1 MPSVTCPGC
10 EKKYN
15 LPATAAGQVANCK
28 CGKKFRVGG
37 APPEAKAKPAVTT
50 AAAKPNPKPAAPQ
63 PAARAVAPVASVAAP
78 TKPAAPR
85 PAAAVATPSRA
96 EAPKPKPKQD
106 DSFWDDVDK
115 PLADLELE
123 PVEAT
128 SRPSSAFRA
137 PTASPARVSQQNIIM
152 RMWHSR
158 ARKLLMGPPIVV
170 LGVIV
175 LVSKFNSGER
185 IPRSGFLLVA
195 LGVGITWAGFTGE
208 TSE

>member
-15 LPATAAGQVANCK
+15 LPATAAVAK
-28 CGKKFRVGG
+28 PKPAVASASG
-37 APPEAKAKPAVTT
+37 AKPA
-50 AAAKPNPKPAAPQ
+50 AKPQ
-63 PAARAVAPVASVAAP
+63 PAARAVAPVANVAAP
-78 TKPAAPR
+78 AKPAAPR
-85 PAAAVATPSRA
+85 PAAAVAMPSRT

-128 SRPSSAFRA
+128 PRPSSAFRA
-137 PTASPARVSQQNIIM
+137 ATRSPAQAPQQNIVM

-158 ARKLLMGPPIVV
+158 ARRLLMGPPITVF
-170 LGVIV
+170 GVAMLIAAI
-175 LVSKFNSGER
+175 NAGDR
-185 IPRSGFLLVA
+185 IPRSTYAWIAIG
-195 LGVGITWAGFTGE
+195 LGTTWAGLTGE
-208 TSE
+208 TSD

>member
-37 APPEAKAKPAVTT
+37 APAEAKSKPAVTSAS
-50 AAAKPNPKPAAPQ
+50 AARPAAPQ
-63 PAARAVAPVASVAAP
+63 PAARAVAPAASVAAAA
-78 TKPAAPR
+78 KPAAPR
-85 PAAAVATPSRA
+85 PAAPAAKPSRV
-96 EAPKPKPKQD
+96 EAPKPKQD

-128 SRPSSAFRA
+128 PRPANAFRA
-137 PTASPARVSQQNIIM
+137 PTRSPVQAPQQNIVM

-170 LGVIV
+170 FGIIV

-185 IPRSGFLLVA
+185 IPRGGFFLVA
-195 LGVGITWAGFTGE
+195 IGVGITWAGLTGE
-208 TSE
+208 TSD

>member
-37 APPEAKAKPAVTT
+37 ASAEAKPKPAVAT
-50 AAAKPNPKPAAPQ
+50 ASAAKPAAPQ
-63 PAARAVAPVASVAAP
+63 PAARAVAPAARVAAP
-78 TKPAAPR
+78 AKPAAPK
-85 PAAAVATPSRA
+85 PVAAVATPTRV

-128 SRPSSAFRA
+128 SRPASAFRPKTPA
-137 PTASPARVSQQNIIM
+137 PVQAPQQNIVM

-158 ARKLLMGPPIVV
+158 ARKLLMGPPIAV
-170 LGVIV
+170 LGVII

-185 IPRSGFLLVA
+185 IPRGGFFLVA
-195 LGVGITWAGFTGE
+195 IGVGITWAGLTGE
-208 TSE
+208 SE

>member
-37 APPEAKAKPAVTT
+37 APADAKPKPAVTSAS
-50 AAAKPNPKPAAPQ
+50 AAKPAAPQ
-63 PAARAVAPVASVAAP
+63 PAARAVAPVANVAAP
-78 TKPAAPR
+78 AKPAAPR
-85 PAAAVATPSRA
+85 PAAAVAMPSRP
-96 EAPKPKPKQD
+96 EASKPKPKQD

-123 PVEAT
+123 PVEVT
-128 SRPSSAFRA
+128 PRPPSAFRA
-137 PTASPARVSQQNIIM
+137 PTRSAVQAPQQNIVM

-158 ARKLLMGPPIVV
+158 ARKLLMGPPIVI
-170 LGVIV
+170 LGIVV

-185 IPRSGFLLVA
+185 IPRGGFFLVA
-195 LGVGITWAGFTGE
+195 IGLGITWAGLTGE
-208 TSE
+208 TSD